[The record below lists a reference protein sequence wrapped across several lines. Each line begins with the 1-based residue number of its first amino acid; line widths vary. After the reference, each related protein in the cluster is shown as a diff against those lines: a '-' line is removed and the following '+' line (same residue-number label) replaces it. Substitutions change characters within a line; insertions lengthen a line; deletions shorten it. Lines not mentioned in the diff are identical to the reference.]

1 MSQILAVWTEPP
13 PFPATDQH
21 PDAVRY
27 SVSGLI
33 VDAIGGEPTEGEV
46 DNVLNPPPLA
56 RPSLY
61 AVGQI
66 AVADGEISGFDI
78 NSKFAGGFVLD
89 VGSYYILF
97 AEIQPDTSY
106 LAKAYDGGLVRAFVE
121 QANKFEDGFIITV
134 IDAAGDP
141 VDVPNLSLEI
151 IRVS

>member
-1 MSQILAVWTEPP
+1 MITIDPVKAAEI
-13 PFPATDQH
+13 
-21 PDAVRY
+21 DAARQPSTPTIY
-27 SVSGLI
+27 
-33 VDAIGGEPTEGEV
+33 AIAQV
-46 DNVLNPPPLA
+46 A
-56 RPSLY
+56 
-61 AVGQI
+61 I
-66 AVADGEISGFDI
+66 ADGAITGFDL

-121 QANKFEDGFIITV
+121 QANKFEDGFIISV

-151 IRVS
+151 IRVN